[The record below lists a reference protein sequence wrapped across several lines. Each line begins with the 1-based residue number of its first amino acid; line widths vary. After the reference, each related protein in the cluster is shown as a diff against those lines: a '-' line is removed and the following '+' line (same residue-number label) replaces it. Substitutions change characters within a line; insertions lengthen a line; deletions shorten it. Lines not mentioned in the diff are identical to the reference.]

1 MWTLDQRGIAMSDN
15 DKTNPGSTEQLSLSD
30 AKTTAE
36 IKQIESSIKRED
48 RKLLLEVVKT
58 VILVVGGLSA
68 FITYI
73 GKVFGGG

>member
-1 MWTLDQRGIAMSDN
+1 MSDN

-36 IKQIESSIKRED
+36 IKQIESRFKRED

>member
-1 MWTLDQRGIAMSDN
+1 MSDN

>member
-1 MWTLDQRGIAMSDN
+1 MSDN
-15 DKTNPGSTEQLSLSD
+15 AKTNLGSKEQLSMSD
-30 AKTTAE
+30 AKTIAE

-58 VILVVGGLSA
+58 VILVIGGLSA